1 MSSILDRLN
10 LLVRSNLNDLS
21 DGLRPGSSGPLRDME
36 SSLRD
41 ARRQLAELRTS
52 ETSLSRRIRELRD
65 KADSWEDRAVLA
77 LRSGDEDLARE
88 ALMVKNE
95 TMREAE
101 RLRDQL
107 DDHRAYIRDM
117 QTSLEALEM
126 KIDGARGR
134 LQTRERERERGAR
147 RSSPAPSSRRGERDW
162 DAEMRRRMSDRD
174 DDGRDRDRDYDRDR
188 SRARDYDRPP
198 ARQGRYEGPL
208 AGTDGDFSDGVANS
222 QRAFREF
229 DRMSRTIDAMEA
241 QVDAASELAD
251 VDDPLVDPR
260 RVELDRIFDRM
271 EKRKRTDDDL
281 SDLKARFSDD

>member
-10 LLVRSNLNDLS
+10 LLVRSNLNELS

-41 ARRQLAELRTS
+41 ARRQLAELRTN

-77 LRSGDEDLARE
+77 LNSGDEDLARE
-88 ALMVKNE
+88 ALMIKNE

-134 LQTRERERERGAR
+134 LQSRERDRGAR
-147 RSSPAPSSRRGERDW
+147 RAAPSGRSTTRRGERDW
-162 DAEMRRRMSDRD
+162 DAEMRRRMSDR
-174 DDGRDRDRDYDRDR
+174 GEGYPRDRDRDD
-188 SRARDYDRPP
+188 DRPP
-198 ARQGRYEGPL
+198 SRQGRYEGPL
-208 AGTDGDFSDGVANS
+208 AATDGDLSDGVTNS
-222 QRAFREF
+222 HRAFREF

>member
-41 ARRQLAELRTS
+41 ARRQLAELRTN

-88 ALMVKNE
+88 ALIVKNE

-107 DDHRAYIRDM
+107 DDQRAYIRDM

-134 LQTRERERERGAR
+134 LQSRERDRGAR
-147 RSSPAPSSRRGERDW
+147 RSSPSPSTRRGERDW
-162 DAEMRRRMSDRD
+162 DAEMRRRMSDRGEGD
-174 DDGRDRDRDYDRDR
+174 YRDRDRDRG
-188 SRARDYDRPP
+188 RDYDRPP

-208 AGTDGDFSDGVANS
+208 AGTDGDFADGPEHA